1 MISPLLIFIRE
12 SGHFQDSLRCW
23 RKSEK
28 KLSMIGHKRVKQ
40 AWYEKKCNQWAQR
53 IGIICLLCV
62 RLYLRIW
69 KFIKLNSS
77 NKEIN
82 EIFWKSWK
90 KIACKTIICCREKI
104 NHLNIKTFRAL
115 KLGKANCIFMKKNKA
130 VFQKMKSAKW
140 KPSVQSTFRHLR
152 THFNSFIFW
161 RKYGIISVHKITSE
175 NLDSR
180 TLSIWSTCTFRKNY
194 SRHRKYVIYL
204 LDKSRWRILN
214 E

>member
-1 MISPLLIFIRE
+1 MDKKVLAKERNEAVKLKSLLKQASYLFQKGNEWECQSPDNYRLKQENQEKVKINLLDTLPCFLPQLKRNSNKRNFRMISPLLIFIRE

-28 KLSMIGHKRVKQ
+28 KLSMVGHKRVKQ
-40 AWYEKKCNQWAQR
+40 AWYEKKCNRWAQR
-53 IGIICLLCV
+53 IGVIRPLRI

-104 NHLNIKTFRAL
+104 NHLNI
-115 KLGKANCIFMKKNKA
+115 
-130 VFQKMKSAKW
+130 
-140 KPSVQSTFRHLR
+140 
-152 THFNSFIFW
+152 
-161 RKYGIISVHKITSE
+161 
-175 NLDSR
+175 
-180 TLSIWSTCTFRKNY
+180 
-194 SRHRKYVIYL
+194 
-204 LDKSRWRILN
+204 
-214 E
+214 